1 VSGYETVCAL
11 TDLAE
16 CQPRSV
22 VIGGKPVAVVR
33 IGDDVFAVSDIC
45 SHAEIPL
52 SEGTVEP
59 AGKISCWLHGSR
71 FDLRTGEPE
80 ELPAWE
86 PIDVYSTALI
96 DEAGVQKVAVS
107 LSPRTEGES

>member
-1 VSGYETVCAL
+1 MTQATVCAL
-11 TDLAE
+11 AE
-16 CQPRSV
+16 LVDCRPRAV
-22 VIGGKPVAVVR
+22 VVDGRPVAVVR
-33 IGDDVFAVSDIC
+33 IGDEVFAVSDIC

-59 AGKISCWLHGSR
+59 EGTISCWLHGSR

-86 PIDVYSTALI
+86 PIDVYSTKI
-96 DEAGVQKVAVS
+96 IEEDGVQKVAVS
-107 LSPRTEGES
+107 LSPRTEKDL